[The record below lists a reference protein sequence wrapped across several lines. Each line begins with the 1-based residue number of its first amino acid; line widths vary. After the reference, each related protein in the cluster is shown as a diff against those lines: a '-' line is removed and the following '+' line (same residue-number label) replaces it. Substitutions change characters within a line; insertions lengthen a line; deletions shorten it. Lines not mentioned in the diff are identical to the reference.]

1 MKLLASIFLLLAFA
15 GGILYHATVAPP
27 PLSPNPVLPVLLSK
41 SDLAKIYLLGREIAI
56 TQKAEPELL
65 EEGDLDDAM
74 IRNMLV
80 WKADYKG
87 CQKESLDATYECLEA
102 ITAEE
107 VELVRRAWKKD
118 DDFVVE
124 VKEP

>member
-1 MKLLASIFLLLAFA
+1 
-15 GGILYHATVAPP
+15 
-27 PLSPNPVLPVLLSK
+27 
-41 SDLAKIYLLGREIAI
+41 AI

-65 EEGDLDDAM
+65 EDGGLDDAM
-74 IRNMLV
+74 IRNMLL
-80 WKADYKG
+80 WKYDYKG

-107 VELVRRAWKKD
+107 VELVRRAWKKE

-124 VKEP
+124 VREP